1 MTDEEKK
8 YKEIISALKA
18 LPKVK
23 TKSNFEQK
31 LYRKLRDA
39 DAERM
44 SPSVEKLTKPV
55 EKNWIFNIFRP
66 AFIPAL
72 GITLVLIAVVVIYL
86 NYKPNEDTTI
96 SKEQQTTQQEFVI
109 TKPEDKGSTGP
120 SSSEEQAPISQEMSK
135 PEMKD
140 ESTVPEPPK
149 SNLETLTPPAQP
161 EEKTEE
167 RLLEGKSMETPVMDQ
182 KPERKET
189 RGVDT
194 EEREMKIEKKT
205 GNIKKNED
213 NDFPVMKN
221 AEEKSE
227 ENKIDDV
234 IMKKAV
240 EPSLGVDKSKV
251 KDSTKVDSMKSNK
264 RKEIK
269 DQKDTNTVKQK
280 EIEKEAEP
288 IRQEPEN
295 KTPVEEQK

>member
-149 SNLETLTPPAQP
+149 SNLETLTPPVQP

>member
-149 SNLETLTPPAQP
+149 SNLETLTPPVQP

-167 RLLEGKSMETPVMDQ
+167 KLLEGKSMETPVMDQ